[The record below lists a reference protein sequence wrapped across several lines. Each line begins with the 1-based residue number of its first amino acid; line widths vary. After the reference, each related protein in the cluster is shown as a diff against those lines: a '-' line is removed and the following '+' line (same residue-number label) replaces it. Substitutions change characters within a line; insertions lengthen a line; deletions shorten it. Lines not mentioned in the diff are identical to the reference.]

1 MYKDIECNKNESPDL
16 FKAQLFA
23 LTGVLPERQKV
34 NDCTPFDNNFAGFS
48 YCIYCLF

>member
-34 NDCTPFDNNFAGFS
+34 NDCTIFYYNSAGF
-48 YCIYCLF
+48 FD